1 MSRLKKDWN
10 PKNTKVLI
18 LGLGLSEWD
27 DPEDEIGHRDLVLHE
42 FFKECGVPNKNNIH
56 IRDDAGD
63 SESLID
69 FLPDFLADSDEDT
82 LFIFYYS
89 GHGDLIEESE
99 LDYDLCF
106 CHPTEESFTLSDL
119 VDAIE
124 ENFEGYDILLMADC
138 CYSGNISR
146 FAETVESE
154 YNYAALA
161 SSLCTK
167 SSTGEWTFTDCIL
180 EALKGEA
187 QIDFDENGTISL
199 QELAD
204 YVKEQMK
211 EIEEQKSDFGYSE
224 EFDVEMRLA
233 IVC

>member
-10 PKNTKVLI
+10 PKNTKVLV

-89 GHGDLIEESE
+89 GHGDLIE
-99 LDYDLCF
+99 
-106 CHPTEESFTLSDL
+106 DL